1 MNRKQFGEMLAQM
14 QAAIK
19 ANKDPQEVLDLYYK
33 KYKYAYVYNDAIAKS
48 IFGSEVREKL
58 TIDLLNAIL
67 KLEGDNRIKKLQ
79 FSRTERGAELGVKHV
94 NSDIVAD
101 WDGDRIVLEFQHE
114 GDSNFKD
121 RLVYY
126 MARDTIPMLRT
137 GEKYHLKSLYTISVQ
152 LFNEPIYGK
161 DKNYLHSILLKD
173 ENGQVYY
180 EKQVLKLVEV
190 MKFLRYDNSEDSC
203 RLAQW
208 LRAID
213 SINNEEERSFD
224 DPVFAALQKSAE
236 LCNFDAL
243 YFCTEAKMALDY
255 EYEMAIQ
262 LKREVA
268 EQVAEELPKRVAEQV
283 EKQVAE
289 QVEKQVAERV
299 EKQVAERVEKQVAE
313 ERKRLRAQ
321 QNRELVERNL
331 RAGCSVE
338 MIANFMDMPVSEVL
352 EIQKELAI

>member
-1 MNRKQFGEMLAQM
+1 MNRKQFGQMLADM
-14 QAAIK
+14 KRAI
-19 ANKDPQEVLDLYYK
+19 NENRDPQEVLNGYRQ
-33 KYKYAYVYNDAIAKS
+33 KYKYAYIYSDAIAKT
-48 IFGSEVREKL
+48 IFGTEAHEKL
-58 TIDLLNAIL
+58 AIDLLNAIF
-67 KLEGDNRIKKLQ
+67 KLEGDNRIKKLK
-79 FSRTERGAELGVKHV
+79 FSRTERGAEIGVKHT

-101 WDGDRIVLEFQHE
+101 WEGDRIVLEFQHE
-114 GDSNFKD
+114 GDSFFKD

-126 MARDTIPMLRT
+126 MARDTIPMLHT
-137 GEKYHLKSLYTISVQ
+137 GEKYHLKSLYTVSVQ
-152 LFNEPIYGK
+152 LFNEPIYNG
-161 DKNYLHSILLKD
+161 DRNYLHSILLKD
-173 ENGQVYY
+173 ENGKVFY

-190 MKFLRYDNSEDSC
+190 AKFLEYDDSEDSC

-213 SINNEEERSFD
+213 AINNEEKWEFA

-268 EQVAEELPKRVAEQV
+268 EQVAVELPKRVAEQV

-289 QVEKQVAERV
+289 QVEKQVAE
-299 EKQVAERVEKQVAE
+299 K
-313 ERKRLRAQ
+313 
-321 QNRELVERNL
+321 ERNL
-331 RAGCSVE
+331 IARNLREGMTTEAASKIFGVSLADVE
-338 MIANFMDMPVSEVL
+338 A
-352 EIQKELAI
+352 IQKNLASV

>member
-1 MNRKQFGEMLAQM
+1 MNRKQFGQLLADM
-14 QAAIK
+14 KRAI
-19 ANKDPQEVLDLYYK
+19 NENRDPQEVLNKYRQ
-33 KYKYAYVYNDAIAKS
+33 KYKYAYIYSDAIAKT
-48 IFGSEVREKL
+48 IFGTEAHEKL
-58 TIDLLNAIL
+58 AIDLLNAIF
-67 KLEGDNRIKKLQ
+67 KLEGDNRIKKLK
-79 FSRTERGAELGVKHV
+79 FSRTERGAEIGVKHA

-101 WDGDRIVLEFQHE
+101 WEGDRIVLEFQHE
-114 GDSNFKD
+114 GDSFFKD

-126 MARDTIPMLRT
+126 MARDTIPMLHT
-137 GEKYHLKSLYTISVQ
+137 GEKYHLKSLYTVSVQ
-152 LFNEPIYGK
+152 LFNEPIYSG
-161 DKNYLHSILLKD
+161 DRNYLHSILLKD
-173 ENGQVYY
+173 ENGKVFY

-190 MKFLRYDNSEDSC
+190 AKFLEYDDSEDSC

-213 SINNEEERSFD
+213 AINNEEKWEFV

-268 EQVAEELPKRVAEQV
+268 EMRQQVEKQVAEQVAEELPKRVAEQV

-289 QVEKQVAERV
+289 QVAEK
-299 EKQVAERVEKQVAE
+299 
-313 ERKRLRAQ
+313 
-321 QNRELVERNL
+321 ERNL
-331 RAGCSVE
+331 IARNLREGMTAETASKIFGVSLADVE
-338 MIANFMDMPVSEVL
+338 A
-352 EIQKELAI
+352 IQKNLASAK